1 MDNKYPFNE
10 NNENQNNE
18 IQKDDGFKV
27 NTDDFNI
34 DISSSSEEDSS
45 VDLFSY
51 DNSNNNIDN
60 NEEFDLNNFSSNLA
74 NDIAKKS
81 AKKKGTAKQRILKI
95 VLSVFLIGLITVSL
109 VVGAFL
115 FYAFTM
121 VDYEMSTDIT
131 NELNFTTTIYV
142 SDGKGGYKEYDR
154 LSGQYNRI
162 WKDYDRAKIE
172 KGDPDYDGIPEML
185 ANAFVAIEDKRFFEH
200 DGIDWKR
207 TAGAFVNEFLPIY
220 SSRQGG
226 STITQQ
232 LVKNIT
238 EDRDQKASRKVREIM
253 RARFLEGK
261 YSKEE
266 ILECYLNT
274 IPMGHGTYGVEVA
287 ANYYFGKTV
296 NELSIAECASL
307 ASITK
312 SPTYYAPDTNFENN
326 KSRKEDVLYQMYDQ
340 GYITKKEFEAAK
352 KEKLNITAD
361 ERVLNQQSINSY
373 FIDALI
379 TQVTADL
386 VKEYG
391 YESSYAS
398 NLFYTKGLKVYA
410 TVNPDIQ
417 KAAESVFEDS
427 ETYAIED
434 KNGNLLTGA
443 MTIMD
448 YKGNVVAM
456 VGGIGQKTTN
466 RGGNNAIDAVRQPG
480 STMKPLAAY
489 APALEKNLITYSSIL
504 SDTATTYR
512 DWTPKNWYNSYLG
525 GVTTQ
530 YALERSINTIPVA
543 LVDKMGV
550 ESCYEFVTKKMGI
563 TTLNPGTNGDKDLS
577 PLGMGGTNGGL
588 TTLESAAAFAT
599 FGNNGVYYEPILYTK
614 VINQDDEVILENKSK
629 PKVAMSE
636 DTASVMTQLL
646 KTVVYGSR
654 GTGTDIF
661 KYYNKTTLYAKTG
674 TSNDQNDLW
683 FVGGTPYYVG
693 SVWCG
698 YLEMSEIPKAHSK
711 IALKMWGNVMQKV
724 HEKLEYKDFTMSSYV
739 EQRYYCTETGKLATS
754 ACPNKA
760 LGWYKKRHRPAAC
773 DTHSGELLDVYTPQ
787 KPETE
792 ETPDGE
798 GNTENTQNTENTE
811 TTE

>member
-1 MDNKYPFNE
+1 MDNKYPFDE
-10 NNENQNNE
+10 NNNE
-18 IQKDDGFKV
+18 FKKEEGFKV
-27 NTDDFNI
+27 TDDSFET
-34 DISSSSEEDSS
+34 DISSSSEADDSL
-45 VDLFSY
+45 DLFSY
-51 DNSNNNIDN
+51 DNSNNNVDHN
-60 NEEFDLNNFSSNLA
+60 DELDLNNFSSLS
-74 NDIAKKS
+74 NDSSEKKS
-81 AKKKGTAKQRILKI
+81 GKKKGTVKQRVLKI
-95 VLSVFLIGLITVSL
+95 ILSVFLIGLITVSL
-109 VVGAFL
+109 VVAAFI

-121 VDYEMSTDIT
+121 VDYEMATDIT

-172 KGDPDYDGIPEML
+172 KADPDYDGIPEML

-238 EDRDQKASRKVREIM
+238 DDRDQKASRKVREIM

-274 IPMGHGTYGVEVA
+274 VPMGHGTYGVEVA

-312 SPTYYAPDTNFENN
+312 SPTYYAPDTNYENN

-340 GYITKKEFEAAK
+340 GYITKKEYEAAK

-379 TQVTADL
+379 TQVTSDL

-427 ETYAIED
+427 ETYAIPD
-434 KNGNLLTGA
+434 SKGNLLTGS

-466 RGGNNAIDAVRQPG
+466 RGWNNATDAVRQPG

-504 SDTATTYR
+504 NDTATTYR
-512 DWTPKNWYNSYLG
+512 DWTPKNWYNTYLG

-550 ESCYEFVTKKMGI
+550 ESCYDFVTKKLGI

-588 TTLESAAAFAT
+588 TTIESAAAFAT
-599 FGNNGVYYEPILYTK
+599 FGNGGVYYEPILYTK
-614 VINQDDEVILENKSK
+614 VVNQDDEVILENKSS

-646 KTVVYGSR
+646 KTVVYGKR
-654 GTGTDIF
+654 GTGTDIS

-739 EQRYYCTETGKLATS
+739 EQRYYCTETGNLATS
-754 ACPNKA
+754 ACPSKA
-760 LGWYKKRHRPAAC
+760 LGWYKKSYRPSAC
-773 DTHSGELLDVYTPQ
+773 STHSGELLGVYNPNAE
-787 KPETE
+787 KPKDDSSDSAGDTNSTE
-792 ETPDGE
+792 
-798 GNTENTQNTENTE
+798 NTENTE

>member
-1 MDNKYPFNE
+1 MDNKYPFDE
-10 NNENQNNE
+10 NNNE
-18 IQKDDGFKV
+18 FKNEEGFKV
-27 NTDDFNI
+27 TDDSFET
-34 DISSSSEEDSS
+34 DISSSSEADDSL
-45 VDLFSY
+45 DLFSY
-51 DNSNNNIDN
+51 DNSNNNVDHN
-60 NEEFDLNNFSSNLA
+60 DELDLNNFSSLS
-74 NDIAKKS
+74 NDSSEKKS
-81 AKKKGTAKQRILKI
+81 GKKKGTVKQRVLKI
-95 VLSVFLIGLITVSL
+95 ILSVFLIGLITVSL
-109 VVGAFL
+109 VVGAFI

-121 VDYEMSTDIT
+121 VDYEMATDIT

-238 EDRDQKASRKVREIM
+238 DDRDQKASRKVREIM
-253 RARFLEGK
+253 RARYLEGK

-274 IPMGHGTYGVEVA
+274 VPMGHGTYGVEVA

-312 SPTYYAPDTNFENN
+312 SPTYYAPDTNYENN

-340 GYITKKEFEAAK
+340 GYITKKEYESAK

-379 TQVTADL
+379 TQVTSDL

-417 KAAESVFEDS
+417 EAAESVFEDS
-427 ETYAIED
+427 ETYAIPD
-434 KNGNLLTGA
+434 SKGNLLTGS

-466 RGGNNAIDAVRQPG
+466 RGWNNATDAVRQPG

-504 SDTATTYR
+504 NDTATTYR
-512 DWTPKNWYNSYLG
+512 DWTPKNWYNTYLG

-550 ESCYEFVTKKMGI
+550 ESCYDFVTKKLGI

-588 TTLESAAAFAT
+588 TTIESAAAFAT
-599 FGNNGVYYEPILYTK
+599 FGNGGVYYEPILYTK
-614 VINQDDEVILENKSK
+614 VVNQDDEVILENKSS

-646 KTVVYGSR
+646 KTVVYGKR
-654 GTGTDIF
+654 GTGTDIS

-739 EQRYYCTETGKLATS
+739 EQRYYCTETGNLATS
-754 ACPNKA
+754 ACPSKA
-760 LGWYKKRHRPAAC
+760 LGWYKKSYRPSAC
-773 DTHSGELLDVYTPQ
+773 STHSGELLGVYNPNAE
-787 KPETE
+787 KPKDDSSDSEGDTNSTE
-792 ETPDGE
+792 
-798 GNTENTQNTENTE
+798 NTENTE